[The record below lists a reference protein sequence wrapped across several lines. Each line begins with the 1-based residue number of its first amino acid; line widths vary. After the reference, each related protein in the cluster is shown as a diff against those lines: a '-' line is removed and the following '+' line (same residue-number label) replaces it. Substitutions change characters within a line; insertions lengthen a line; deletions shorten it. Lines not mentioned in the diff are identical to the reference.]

1 MARYT
6 SLFTIAIQADRFQ
19 SLLAELLESCNLS
32 VVYDTG
38 DYLMAREVPGDVSF
52 AQLVTVEILIDK
64 VPATL
69 DETVKMNFVVKNE
82 ELPLKS
88 DNHCRR
94 MFNLVNQAIV
104 DNRCWHLMESVAS

>member
-6 SLFTIAIQADRFQ
+6 SLFTIAIQPDSFQ
-19 SLLAELLESCNLS
+19 ALLAELLRSCNLD

-38 DYLMAREVPGDVSF
+38 DYLMARELPGDVSF

-64 VPATL
+64 YPESPAS
-69 DETVKMNFVVKNE
+69 TVKMNFVVKNE

-94 MFNLVNQAIV
+94 MFNLVNQAIAT
-104 DNRCWHLMESVAS
+104 NQCWHLMESVAS